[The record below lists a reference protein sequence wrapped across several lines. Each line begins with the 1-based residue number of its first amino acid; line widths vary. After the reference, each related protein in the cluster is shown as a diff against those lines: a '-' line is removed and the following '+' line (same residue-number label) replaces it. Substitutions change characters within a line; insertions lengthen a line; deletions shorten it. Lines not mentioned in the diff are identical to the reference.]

1 MTRMSDIGVI
11 AEETNRMLIDRFC
24 RDIANAAQ
32 RYGVHIDPE
41 RGRVECI
48 DDELMQDNSYRIVI
62 QVTLNKREEFDGRQ
76 I

>member
-1 MTRMSDIGVI
+1 MSDIGVI

-24 RDIANAAQ
+24 RDITNEAQ
-32 RYGVHIDPE
+32 RYGVHIDTE
-41 RGRVECI
+41 RSRVECI
-48 DDELMQDNSYRIVI
+48 DDELMRDNSYRIVI

>member
-1 MTRMSDIGVI
+1 MSDIGII

-24 RDIANAAQ
+24 GDIANEAQ
-32 RYGVHIDPE
+32 RYGVHLDPK
-41 RGRVECI
+41 RSRVERI

-62 QVTLNKREEFDGRQ
+62 QVTLNKCEEFDGGQ